1 MSEENTE
8 GGIETPLGKL
18 SFKGKKTA
26 EFITVLTILLSAALL
41 ALYWRHSEDTTRG
54 FELMDRV
61 AREQVGAIKEQAQA
75 TRYMS
80 CIISEN
86 QEDRKIARAE
96 CREQARMP

>member
-8 GGIETPLGKL
+8 GSVETPIGKV

-26 EFITVLTILLSAALL
+26 EFITILTIMLSAALL
-41 ALYWRHSEDTTRG
+41 ALYWRHSEDTTKG
-54 FELMDRV
+54 FELMSAV
-61 AREQVGAIKEQAQA
+61 AKEQINALKEQAQA

-80 CIISEN
+80 CIISEDQKN
-86 QEDRKIARAE
+86 RNAARVE